1 MGRAGVTVPIIDVRF
16 DGSTDAVNYI
26 ATQILDDD
34 RYFRF
39 QTRLDAAYDD
49 MDNADATNPN
59 ALANT
64 ARRCLSAEGGDALLD
79 RLATQPRC

>member
-1 MGRAGVTVPIIDVRF
+1 MLF

-49 MDNADATNPN
+49 MDNADATNLN

-64 ARRCLSAEGGDALLD
+64 ARRYLSAEGGDALLD
-79 RLATQPRC
+79 RLAAQLRR